1 MRNRLTSLDDYL
13 DLQDNL
19 QNKNQI
25 PANNTGIGN
34 LMEKIDPENIPPE
47 LDLHLRGQIKDI
59 PINSTPS
66 QPDYGY
72 HF

>member
-13 DLQDNL
+13 DLQDSL

-25 PANNTGIGN
+25 PVNNSDVGN
-34 LMEKIDPENIPPE
+34 LIEKIDPENIPPE

-59 PINSTPS
+59 QINSTPS
-66 QPDYGY
+66 QPDYDY
-72 HF
+72 PY